1 MIYISVKNKKIL
13 DNIIEIFD
21 NNELKFCYDNDDM
34 YSLIRKSTIVVTDS
48 NPTVIKFALK
58 EKKQIIILT
67 SKEKMT
73 KLEKNYESYTNVYC
87 CNKEEAVL
95 DLVKCITKR
104 GKKKKV
110 IISVGI
116 ILIILL
122 LLLISSLCFFKL
134 GTKEKEKVVVENK
147 IDYRKENIVFIGD
160 SITEL
165 YDLDK
170 HYKNL
175 PVINTGKSGYK
186 TMDIYDELYDRLY
199 IYNPTKVFL
208 LIGTNDFFDDRSNEY
223 IVGNIKKIVNDI
235 NDKRPNAK
243 VYLES
248 IYPVNNSDDEKIN
261 KEMVYDRDNKTIKDI
276 NKELKKFCDKKKVCT
291 YIDIYNH
298 LLDDDGNLKL
308 EYTRDG
314 LHVSDE
320 AYNII
325 TDILMPYIKENNNN

>member
-1 MIYISVKNKKIL
+1 MLFRS
-13 DNIIEIFD
+13 
-21 NNELKFCYDNDDM
+21 
-34 YSLIRKSTIVVTDS
+34 
-48 NPTVIKFALK
+48 
-58 EKKQIIILT
+58 
-67 SKEKMT
+67 
-73 KLEKNYESYTNVYC
+73 
-87 CNKEEAVL
+87 
-95 DLVKCITKR
+95 
-104 GKKKKV
+104 
-110 IISVGI
+110 
-116 ILIILL
+116 
-122 LLLISSLCFFKL
+122 
-134 GTKEKEKVVVENK
+134 
-147 IDYRKENIVFIGD
+147 GD

>member
-104 GKKKKV
+104 GKRKKL
-110 IISVGI
+110 IIGVGI

-134 GTKEKEKVVVENK
+134 GTKEKKVVVENK

-170 HYKNL
+170 HYK
-175 PVINTGKSGYK
+175 KSS
-186 TMDIYDELYDRLY
+186 
-199 IYNPTKVFL
+199 
-208 LIGTNDFFDDRSNEY
+208 SN
-223 IVGNIKKIVNDI
+223 
-235 NDKRPNAK
+235 
-243 VYLES
+243 
-248 IYPVNNSDDEKIN
+248 
-261 KEMVYDRDNKTIKDI
+261 
-276 NKELKKFCDKKKVCT
+276 
-291 YIDIYNH
+291 
-298 LLDDDGNLKL
+298 
-308 EYTRDG
+308 
-314 LHVSDE
+314 
-320 AYNII
+320 
-325 TDILMPYIKENNNN
+325 

>member
-48 NPTVIKFALK
+48 NPTVNKFALK

-73 KLEKNYESYTNVYC
+73 KLEKNYESYTYVYC

-104 GKKKKV
+104 GKRKKL
-110 IISVGI
+110 IIGVGI

-134 GTKEKEKVVVENK
+134 GTKEKKVVVENK

-276 NKELKKFCDKKKVCT
+276 NKELKKFCDNKKVCT

-325 TDILMPYIKENNNN
+325 TDILMPYIKVNNNN